1 MRGKKFLTTEV
12 RKMKKHPKLN
22 KRTIVTLLSGMLVGL
37 LSMGIVVGAAAAA
50 PTYQPATQTEV
61 DQIHDQAKQQSQT
74 CADCHPNVEAI
85 WLASPHAHAFD
96 DETFSQRWTAMGEPG
111 ECLACHTT
119 GYQASSNTYTAEGVQ
134 CEACHGEAVEGHPP
148 AVVPVKADSDYCG
161 ACHTTTLSEW
171 RQTGHFTSGV
181 GCMDCHDP
189 HSQKALFE
197 DSDEMC
203 LNCHKDDM
211 GPYLEDLH
219 IQKGIGCVD
228 CHELVIPPETVPDDG
243 IVPTGHAFT
252 ITPATCVA
260 CHTDA
265 LHAGFSLPGYEDGAK
280 AGNGENTGETTE
292 QVDTALETVA
302 EPGSEEESLTSEQRI
317 QALEAALASTRLSTL
332 FQGGIIGIVLGGI
345 TVYYLGRN
353 RPQTEDAESDESG
366 ETSAVSDDD
375 VVDQQLENVI
385 VAVERFLDWSKTKF
399 TSLTKKSGNGKP
411 TDGPDDSSNPKA

>member
-1 MRGKKFLTTEV
+1 M
-12 RKMKKHPKLN
+12 
-22 KRTIVTLLSGMLVGL
+22 GL
-37 LSMGIVVGAAAAA
+37 FVSAAGAAS
-50 PTYQPATQTEV
+50 TSQQTTQTDPGLIQDEAAQESK
-61 DQIHDQAKQQSQT
+61 D
-74 CADCHPNVEAI
+74 CADCHPNVDAA

-96 DETFSQRWTAMGEPG
+96 DKAFNERWTAMGKPG

-119 GYQASSNTYTAEGVQ
+119 DYQSSSNTFSAEGVQ
-134 CEACHGEAVEGHPP
+134 CEACHGETVEGHPP

-171 RQTGHFTSGV
+171 RLTGHGTAGV

-189 HSQKALFE
+189 HSQKPLFE
-197 DSDEMC
+197 DPDEMC
-203 LNCHKDDM
+203 LNCHEEDM

-228 CHELVIPPETVPDDG
+228 CHALVIPPDQLPDDG

-265 LHAGFSLPGYEDGAK
+265 LHSGFSLPGYEQGAK
-280 AGNGENTGETTE
+280 AANGEAATGEGTE
-292 QVDTALETVA
+292 QTNIALEEVPESVHGDA
-302 EPGSEEESLTSEQRI
+302 SLTSEQQI

-332 FQGGIIGIVLGGI
+332 FQGGIIGIVFGGI

-353 RPQTEDAESDESG
+353 RRQSAQEIEIDQTDE
-366 ETSAVSDDD
+366 EHIASDDD
-375 VVDQQLENVI
+375 MLDEQLEKVLI
-385 VAVERFLDWSKTKF
+385 SIEHFVVWI
-399 TSLTKKSGNGKP
+399 KSGFQKGMNKVKKGKP
-411 TDGPDDSSNPKA
+411 VENSDSTPRSK